1 MKDFGR
7 WFSDFS
13 PPKQEVAEEDVML
26 PDGVDEMNDGTFT
39 ARCCYCGERRE
50 ILCDISE
57 IPMQAMNTIAE
68 AVRIAVRS

>member
-1 MKDFGR
+1 MKDFGK

-13 PPKQEVAEEDVML
+13 PPKQEVAEEEVML

-39 ARCCYCGERRE
+39 ARCCCCGERRE

-57 IPMQAMNTIAE
+57 IPMAGYE
-68 AVRIAVRS
+68 HYCGGSPYCCP